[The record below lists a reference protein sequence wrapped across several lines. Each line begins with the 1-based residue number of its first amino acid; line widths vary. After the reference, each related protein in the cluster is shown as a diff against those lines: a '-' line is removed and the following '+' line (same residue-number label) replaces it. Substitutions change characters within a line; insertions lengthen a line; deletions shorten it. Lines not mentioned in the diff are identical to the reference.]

1 MCKSRY
7 ARKLAQK
14 AAYAGYK
21 KFAKREFQ
29 VHCEMPNAKD
39 GPIRGLQ
46 LWVNLA
52 KEFKMVEPE
61 YQEHS
66 PDEIVT
72 KSQNGVKVKGM
83 EFIFNRLI
91 QAISF
96 LRFPLFSDCR
106 RVDGRL

>member
-1 MCKSRY
+1 
-7 ARKLAQK
+7 
-14 AAYAGYK
+14 
-21 KFAKREFQ
+21 
-29 VHCEMPNAKD
+29 MPNAKD

-52 KEFKMVEPE
+52 REFKMVEPE

-66 PDEIVT
+66 PEEIVT
-72 KSQNGVKVKGM
+72 KSKNGVKVKGM
-83 EFIFNRLI
+83 EFIFTRMI

-96 LRFPLFSDCR
+96 LGFLLFSDCR